1 MRCAAAP
8 WGHAIAPQCGAVPV
22 DTGLGHLCAALDV
35 PTVSLYGPTQVRLV
49 GTCGRNQAHLQS
61 PLGSRAGAAAQM
73 ASLAVADVWAALLP
87 LLADGAPRPAHQGS
101 ELPPELPD
109 AESTV
114 HL

>member
-1 MRCAAAP
+1 LLLAAR
-8 WGHAIAPQCGAVPV
+8 GAVAV

-35 PTVSLYGPTQVRLV
+35 PTVSLYGPTQVSLV

-87 LLADGAPRPAHQGS
+87 LLADGARHPAHQGV
-101 ELPPELPD
+101 
-109 AESTV
+109 ES
-114 HL
+114 